1 VVFDDKNRERCRRF
15 PVGWAQDRLRGPGFP
30 TANTARPLA
39 SSVPGRE
46 CVAPRALLL
55 KTSLV
60 LHARSIAYFAPVPS
74 TVKQPDFRLLFEGA
88 PGLYLFTLP

>member
-15 PVGWAQDRLRGPGFP
+15 PVGWAQDRLRWPGFP

-46 CVAPRALLL
+46 CVALRPLLL

-88 PGLYLFTLP
+88 PGLYLVTLP